1 METIPLSTSPNATP
15 PSPPSE
21 RAQAR
26 VPLLGSTVEEMR
38 AHGPLAELPAYR
50 ARQVYRW
57 VYGRGEHDFEAM
69 TDLPKDLRPVLRA
82 HYSLDPSPVVTTQR
96 ALDDEAVKFLL
107 RLDDGRHIE
116 TVLINT
122 PQRKTICVSSQV
134 GCAYGC
140 TFCATAKMGAGRN
153 LTPREILSQ
162 LFAVRSFMETQGLGA
177 VHNVVFMGM
186 GEPLANYHN
195 VVATLRL
202 MEDDHGMGIGWR
214 RITVSTVGLEPQI
227 RRLADGDVPVR
238 LAYSLSATTDEVRSE
253 LMPINRKYPFRKV
266 LDALT
271 YFREK
276 RGTRPTLEY
285 VLLKQIND
293 TAQDARRLADL
304 ARSHGCKIN
313 LIVYNPHPA
322 APYEPST
329 HETIQRFMEVVY
341 PLAPAVTLRY
351 SKGRDILAACG
362 QLSTVWE
369 ETDDSS
375 TERSTTA

>member
-1 METIPLSTSPNATP
+1 MQPLPESPTDGLTPEST
-15 PSPPSE
+15 
-21 RAQAR
+21 R
-26 VPLLGSTVEEMR
+26 VQLLGMTAEEFGQG
-38 AHGPLAELPAYR
+38 GPLAQLPAYR
-50 ARQVYRW
+50 ARQIYKW
-57 VYGRGEHDFEAM
+57 LYQKGETRFEAM
-69 TDLPKDLRPVLRA
+69 TDLPRELRSEFDR
-82 HYSLDPSPVVTTQR
+82 HYSLEPDPVVTAQR
-96 ALDDEAVKFLL
+96 AQDDEAVKFLL
-107 RLDDGRHIE
+107 RLHDGRHIE

-140 TFCATAKMGAGRN
+140 TFCATAQMGAGRN

-162 LFAVRSFMETQGLGA
+162 LVAVRGFMRDETMGT

-186 GEPLANYHN
+186 GEPLANYRN
-195 VVATLRL
+195 LVATLRL
-202 MEDDHGMGIGWR
+202 MQDEDGLNIGWR

-238 LAYSLSATTDEVRSE
+238 LAYSLSATTDEVRSR

-266 LDALT
+266 LEALT
-271 YFREK
+271 YFRER

-285 VLLKQIND
+285 VLLHEIND
-293 TAQDARRLADL
+293 SRDDARRLADL
-304 ARSHGCKIN
+304 ARGHGCKIN

-322 APYEPST
+322 APFAPSR
-329 HETIQRFMEVVY
+329 HEAIQQFMDVVY
-341 PLAPAVTLRY
+341 PLAPSVTLRY

-369 ETDDSS
+369 ETDDSP
-375 TERSTTA
+375 TPRQRSV